1 MIALCRSLWAR
12 RELIGI
18 LVSRNLKI
26 RYKQSALGFFWS
38 LLGPLFLIVIY
49 WAFLEILKVPISI
62 TSLVTGILV
71 WQFLSMCLNDSLYAI
86 LGNANLVTKTAFPR
100 MVLPL
105 SIVLANLVNFLLS
118 LGVLVVFLV
127 VFSVV
132 DSAGSEAASRPLLM
146 LLGHA
151 ALLPWILLS
160 QCALCLGLCLILCS
174 LNVFFRDVEHMLG
187 VGMLAW
193 FFMSPVVYPNSFI
206 LDRFNPTL
214 HAVYFM
220 NPMAGI
226 VTAYRNVFLNT
237 DFLAG
242 WMLVIPFCLCWLAL
256 WAGVATFLRLEPRFG
271 DEL

>member
-1 MIALCRSLWAR
+1 MIALCRELWAR

-49 WAFLEILKVPISI
+49 WAFLEILKVEISI
-62 TSLVTGILV
+62 TSLVAGILV
-71 WQFLSMCLNDSLYAI
+71 WQFLAMCLNDSLYAI

-118 LGVLVVFLV
+118 LAVLVVFLLV
-127 VFSVV
+127 AP
-132 DSAGSEAASRPLLM
+132 AGAETAARTPLT

-151 ALLPWILLS
+151 ALLPLIVLS
-160 QCALCLGLCLILCS
+160 HGALCLGLALMLCS
-174 LNVFFRDVEHMLG
+174 LNVFFRDVEHILG
-187 VGMLAW
+187 VAMLAW
-193 FFMSPVVYPNSFI
+193 FFLSPVVYPNTFI
-206 LDRFNPTL
+206 LSRFNPTL

-220 NPMAGI
+220 NPMAGV

-237 DFLAG
+237 DFLPG
-242 WMLVIPFCLCWLAL
+242 WMLVIPFCLCWAVLL
-256 WAGVATFLRLEPRFG
+256 CGVTLFCRLEPRFG

>member
-1 MIALCRSLWAR
+1 MFPLGQELWAR
-12 RELIGI
+12 RELIQI

-49 WAFLEILKVPISI
+49 WAFLGILKVPIPI

-105 SIVLANLVNFLLS
+105 SVVLANLVNFLLS
-118 LGVLVVFLV
+118 LVVLVVFLLV
-127 VFSVV
+127 VRT
-132 DSAGSEAASRPLLM
+132 APGPIGWLPL
-146 LLGHA
+146 
-151 ALLPWILLS
+151 ILLS
-160 QCALCLGLCLILCS
+160 HCALAFGLSLIICS
-174 LNVFFRDVEHMLG
+174 LNVFFRDVEHLLS

-193 FFMSPVVYPNSFI
+193 FFMSPVVYTNAFI
-206 LDRFNPTL
+206 LDRFTPTL
-214 HAVYFM
+214 HVFYFL
-220 NPMAGI
+220 NPMAGLL
-226 VTAYRNVFLNT
+226 TAYRNVFLNT
-237 DFLAG
+237 DYLPGA
-242 WMLVIPFCLCWLAL
+242 MLVGPFALCWLCL
-256 WAGVATFLRLEPRFG
+256 GVGLVLFQRLDPRFG